1 MGTYVVTGS
10 ASGIGAATAAL
21 LRERGH
27 RVVGIDRAAADVK
40 RDLSTETG
48 RREAVTEVLAL
59 AEDRINGFVPCAG
72 LAGTTGVDSRL
83 LVSVNYFGAV
93 QLAEG
98 FRPALTAAAG
108 RGEPAAVVV
117 LSSNSATCQPGWAAE
132 VARACLEK
140 DEEAARSAAASR
152 DSVLVYPATKAALA
166 WWARTVGTGR
176 DWVGAGVRVNAVAP
190 GFIATAMTEQ
200 VIADP
205 VLGGFADAYPTA
217 LKRPGRPEEIAA
229 VIAFLLSEEAS
240 LLVGSVVFAD
250 GGTDALLHKRWPR
263 SAYVPKPVMGLA
275 MKAMPLAAKLQR
287 RQTSRQ
293 FRGTSE

>member
-10 ASGIGAATAAL
+10 ASGIGAATASL
-21 LRERGH
+21 LRDRGH
-27 RVVGIDRAAADVK
+27 RVIGVDRAGADVQ

-72 LAGTTGVDSRL
+72 LAGLSSSDSRL

-108 RGEPAAVVV
+108 RGEPAAVVM
-117 LSSNSATCQPGWAAE
+117 LSSNSTTCQPGWAQE
-132 VARACLEK
+132 VAKACLTGSEQHAR
-140 DEEAARSAAASR
+140 DVAAKR
-152 DSVLVYPATKAALA
+152 DAVLVYPATKAALA
-166 WWARTVGTGR
+166 WWARREGTTER
-176 DWVGAGVRVNAVAP
+176 WAGAGIRLNSVAP
-190 GFIATAMTEQ
+190 GLIATAMTDEVRQ
-200 VIADP
+200 DP
-205 VLGGFADAYPTA
+205 VFGRFADAYPTA
-217 LKRPGRPEEIAA
+217 LKRPGRPDEIAK

-250 GGTDALLHKRWPR
+250 GGTDALMHERRPR
-263 SAYVPKPVMGLA
+263 SAYVPKPVMTLG
-275 MKAMPLAAKLQR
+275 MKAVPLAARLQR
-287 RQTSRQ
+287 K
-293 FRGTSE
+293 RGRPAG